1 MQVGFI
7 GLGVM
12 GQPMAL
18 NLAHTGVDLVV
29 WNRSLD
35 ATRALR
41 EAGAEVADT
50 VEDVFARA
58 EVVLMMLANGAVIDE
73 VLGRGSGD
81 FRRRVEAHVIVHMGT
96 TPAEYSVGLGRDVT
110 AAGGSYVEAPVSGSR
125 GPALVG
131 ELVVMLAGDSSS
143 VERVRPLVAPMARQT
158 VACGPVPQATKM
170 KLAAN
175 LFLITLVA
183 GLAEAVTFAQL
194 QDLDLNV
201 LREVLDAGQMAST
214 VSRAK
219 TSKLADADFSVQAR
233 LGDVLYNSDLVA
245 AAARAAGIAT
255 PLLDQARTLFAEAQA
270 QGLDGL
276 DMIGVVHAVAARS
289 DSEHRWS
296 RPDG

>member
-18 NLAHTGVDLVV
+18 NLVHAGVDLVV

-35 ATRALR
+35 AAGALR

-50 VEDVFARA
+50 VEDVFANS
-58 EVVLMMLANGAVIDE
+58 EVVLMMLANGGVIDE
-73 VLGRGSGD
+73 VLGRGTGD
-81 FRRRVEAHVIVHMGT
+81 FGRRVEGHVVVHMGT
-96 TPAEYSVGLGRDVT
+96 TTADYSVGLGREIT

-125 GPALVG
+125 GPALAG
-131 ELVVMLAGDSSS
+131 ELVVMLAGDPPSIG
-143 VERVRPLVAPMARQT
+143 RVRPLVAPMARQT
-158 VACGPVPQATKM
+158 VVCGRVPQATKM

-194 QDLDLNV
+194 QDLDLDV
-201 LREVLDAGQMAST
+201 LREVLDTGQMAST

-219 TSKLADADFSVQAR
+219 TLKLADGDFTVQAR

-255 PLLDQARTLFAEAQA
+255 PLLDQARALFAEAQA
-270 QGLDGL
+270 QGHDGM
-276 DMIGVVHAVAARS
+276 DMIGVVHALAARS
-289 DSEHRWS
+289 DTEHRWS